1 MPQSFLKPL
10 DYTVEKVLRSDQ
22 HPTLREYVSM
32 PATSSTEVDPEC
44 QLYPMQRAMVY
55 QHDEIELRKQSLKN
69 KASVIPPV
77 VSSTYM
83 LGLSKTA
90 SGHYVNNLD
99 VPTAMLPGNFG
110 ARAVD

>member
-32 PATSSTEVDPEC
+32 PATSSTEVDPEY

-55 QHDEIELRKQSLKN
+55 
-69 KASVIPPV
+69 
-77 VSSTYM
+77 
-83 LGLSKTA
+83 
-90 SGHYVNNLD
+90 
-99 VPTAMLPGNFG
+99 
-110 ARAVD
+110 